1 MRQVW
6 IACLLT
12 TLAAPV
18 LAQSLP
24 PGVPAT
30 PPVTKDQARQ
40 IYNNFDPATQ
50 AQVRQEVDK
59 VKAQAASD
67 PGFKAWLKSIYKS
80 WFGK

>member
-1 MRQVW
+1 MRTLW
-6 IACLLT
+6 IAVVLT
-12 TLAAPV
+12 ALATPV

-40 IYNNFDPATQ
+40 IYNNLDPATQ

-59 VKAQAASD
+59 IKGQAASD
-67 PGFKAWLKSIYKS
+67 PAFKARLKSIYQA